1 VTNAAKAH
9 MAPTDPYSGK
19 AGTEKGWEFYAKR
32 PFLAGLCYWTGFD
45 YRGEPSPYGWPQV
58 NSQEGLIDLCGF
70 PKDSYYYL
78 KSWWQDKPVLHVFPP
93 WDHPGKEGKP
103 VDVTVY
109 SNCHQVELFLNHKSL
124 GRKTM
129 LKNSHLEW
137 NVNYEPGTLTARG
150 YNKNGK
156 EIMTTTLQ
164 TPGKP
169 VAVKL
174 TANRSNIKADG
185 QDVSV
190 IRVQVNDAKGQ
201 MVPNADNKITFNISG
216 PGKIIGVG
224 NGNPSS
230 HEKEQF
236 VETDKQLVIKNLKAI
251 LVKEKEGYQ
260 ETLFHVNDSGWK
272 GILNN
277 KDEYDIKANDSL
289 KTCVIRGEFD
299 LPEYSENTEITLWPK
314 ILCQEE
320 ESIYVNG
327 HLIAEHL
334 KRGDPDHSY
343 KLSHSILRR
352 GKNVYAVV
360 GTPLKPRY
368 KYDVLNTNPG
378 IVQVKTPAGVWTRN
392 AFNGLAQV
400 IVQSTKKPGTIVL
413 TATSKGLSTGKI
425 IIHTKKVPLQPTVP
439 AMKE

>member
-1 VTNAAKAH
+1 
-9 MAPTDPYSGK
+9 
-19 AGTEKGWEFYAKR
+19 
-32 PFLAGLCYWTGFD
+32 
-45 YRGEPSPYGWPQV
+45 
-58 NSQEGLIDLCGF
+58 
-70 PKDSYYYL
+70 
-78 KSWWQDKPVLHVFPP
+78 
-93 WDHPGKEGKP
+93 
-103 VDVTVY
+103 
-109 SNCHQVELFLNHKSL
+109 
-124 GRKTM
+124 
-129 LKNSHLEW
+129 
-137 NVNYEPGTLTARG
+137 
-150 YNKNGK
+150 
-156 EIMTTTLQ
+156 
-164 TPGKP
+164 
-169 VAVKL
+169 
-174 TANRSNIKADG
+174 
-185 QDVSV
+185 
-190 IRVQVNDAKGQ
+190 
-201 MVPNADNKITFNISG
+201 
-216 PGKIIGVG
+216 
-224 NGNPSS
+224 
-230 HEKEQF
+230 
-236 VETDKQLVIKNLKAI
+236 
-251 LVKEKEGYQ
+251 
-260 ETLFHVNDSGWK
+260 
-272 GILNN
+272 LNN

-320 ESIYVNG
+320 ESIYVDG

-343 KLSHSILRR
+343 KLSHSILRK